1 MLGSCLHAIAR
12 CLVVLSATEKN
23 TSLRFTVR
31 NKGATGAR
39 STLKRERTLERK
51 PARDDNFFFS
61 DGASSVIRRSVL
73 KL

>member
-51 PARDDNFFFS
+51 PARDDNFFS

>member
-31 NKGATGAR
+31 NKGATGVR

-51 PARDDNFFFS
+51 PARDDNFFS